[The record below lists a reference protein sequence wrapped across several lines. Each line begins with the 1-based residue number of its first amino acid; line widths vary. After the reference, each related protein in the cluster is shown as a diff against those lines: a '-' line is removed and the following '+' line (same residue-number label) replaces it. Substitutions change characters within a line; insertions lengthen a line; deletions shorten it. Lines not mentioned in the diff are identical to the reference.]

1 MLETMGF
8 STPHLLLLNKSN
20 IFSPLFGDK
29 KVQNHSPM
37 HKKLKE
43 FSKCSDHEKTRK
55 LLFFKDLKDEELCS
69 L

>member
-1 MLETMGF
+1 MGF
-8 STPHLLLLNKSN
+8 STQHLLLLNKSN
-20 IFSPLFGDK
+20 IFSPCLGTKK

-43 FSKCSDHEKTRK
+43 FSKCSDHEKNRK
-55 LLFFKDLKDEELCS
+55 LLFFKELKDEELGS